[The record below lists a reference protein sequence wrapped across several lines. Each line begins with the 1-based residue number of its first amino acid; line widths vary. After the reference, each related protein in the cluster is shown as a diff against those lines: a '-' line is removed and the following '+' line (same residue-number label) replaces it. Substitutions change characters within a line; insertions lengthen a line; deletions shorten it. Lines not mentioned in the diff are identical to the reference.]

1 VLQRIENSELKESEE
16 VTSELRS
23 AKKKKK
29 TRIPPWEYLGK
40 RVSFRKLEV
49 RASSMYSKI
58 ERRLMYTA
66 TLIYENN
73 TVINISCGNQYSL
86 LTVNFMAITK
96 WN

>member
-1 VLQRIENSELKESEE
+1 MQRIENSELKESEE

-23 AKKKKK
+23 AKKKT

>member
-1 VLQRIENSELKESEE
+1 MQRIENSELKESEE

-23 AKKKKK
+23 AKKKKKK